1 MLGKIN
7 NLETLNS
14 KFNNLEFDETLLNR
28 LNLTDV
34 EEDDRQG
41 EEEKYE
47 NARHQGFGK

>member
-7 NLETLNS
+7 NLETMNS
-14 KFNNLEFDETLLNR
+14 KFNNLEFDESLFNR

-47 NARHQGFGK
+47 KVRH

>member
-7 NLETLNS
+7 NLETMNS
-14 KFNNLEFDETLLNR
+14 KFNNLEFDESLLNR

-34 EEDDRQG
+34 EEDDRKG

-47 NARHQGFGK
+47 KVRH